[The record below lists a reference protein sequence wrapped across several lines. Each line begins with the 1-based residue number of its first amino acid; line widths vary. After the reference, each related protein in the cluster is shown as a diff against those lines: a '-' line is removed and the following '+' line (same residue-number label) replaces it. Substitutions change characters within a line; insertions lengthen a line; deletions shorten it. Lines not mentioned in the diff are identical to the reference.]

1 MTRKI
6 NREGVAGY
14 IEDLSLFYRA
24 FAEAKRKSRGR
35 QQQDVGRLSKRRL
48 SRHKTHTHV
57 GYHSITAAFLAG

>member
-24 FAEAKRKSRGR
+24 FAIRGEAEE
-35 QQQDVGRLSKRRL
+35 
-48 SRHKTHTHV
+48 
-57 GYHSITAAFLAG
+57 